1 MSSGDQMR
9 ASFVFPIVVSGVLS
23 ASATVRAD
31 SPPPAPAPA
40 QPAAVTSN
48 DGDRMVCRTLAA
60 KTGSRLG
67 ARRECRTQK
76 EWDDILHQQQD
87 ETAKMQSRALTSGVQ
102 GQ

>member
-1 MSSGDQMR
+1 MR
-9 ASFVFPIVVSGVLS
+9 ASLIFPIAVSGLLL

-31 SPPPAPAPA
+31 SPPPPPAPA
-40 QPAAVTSN
+40 QPAAATS
-48 DGDRMVCRTLAA
+48 DGDKMVCRTLAA

-67 ARRECRTQK
+67 ARRECRTQR

-87 ETAKMQSRALTSGVQ
+87 ETSKMQSRGLTSGVP